1 MSILSPSAAA
11 APCVHAHWVQQLQR
25 LLPGW
30 GVHSTLLPVLPC
42 RSFEIQY
49 SYDRQTATDT
59 VHAVAALL
67 ETPPQGH
74 EDTPVERF
82 W

>member
-1 MSILSPSAAA
+1 MQLFHVCVLIGGGNAKTAARGF
-11 APCVHAHWVQQLQR
+11 HGTS
-25 LLPGW
+25 LLA
-30 GVHSTLLPVLPC
+30 LPC

-74 EDTPVERF
+74 EDTPIERF
-82 W
+82 WWAWSPKER

>member
-1 MSILSPSAAA
+1 MCACPRVAAMQIL
-11 APCVHAHWVQQLQR
+11 
-25 LLPGW
+25 LLGW
-30 GVHSTLLPVLPC
+30 GSQGTLLPAFPC